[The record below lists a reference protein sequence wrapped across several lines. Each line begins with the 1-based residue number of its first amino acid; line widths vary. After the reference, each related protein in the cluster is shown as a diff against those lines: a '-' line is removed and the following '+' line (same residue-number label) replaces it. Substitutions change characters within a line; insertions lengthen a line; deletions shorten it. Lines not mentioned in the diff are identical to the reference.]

1 MNDWANQLL
10 QRFPILGR
18 LRVRQPELSERVESL
33 PPFLGIAMAVMETA
47 APVPVCFLLPRR
59 GETARLVAVLYGL
72 HRFCAAQTELTKR
85 YGESTFTAG
94 DLVRIHPG
102 KHVFRY
108 CGFDA
113 RAPEF
118 ICLRPVNGTD
128 RDRWSVRAAT
138 FVPRLERTTLTRPM
152 GKMNT
157 PIHDPDPAP
166 LDHLLGTFTFGNQGL
181 FRNEITLL
189 DSSTGFQR
197 FVEETAVHRSES
209 GVNAEV
215 SLKTLLPFGDVTPPV
230 SPGGSWLTKWDDRNP
245 SGEPLIATT
254 SSAELLARLCI
265 DAPARSKLVVVNGLS
280 RLRDLQSFDDIQQT
294 QRIVLFADDDDEE
307 LVGALG
313 SRGCRFWELTSAEIA
328 AGTDPRATFD
338 GMFGKV
344 RLWARNKES
353 QKFDAEAC
361 ESGALDDVAIRL
373 DGLRRL
379 INTKED
385 GPATKIV
392 GRMWRILNDTAAIVR
407 SLTEDERQRAIQQL
421 TQFRRDLA
429 ANKAWLTDDAEAAL
443 SLSVDS
449 LESLLSADRDVGRTK
464 REAVERIVAE
474 CLRAGTSSVVLVRS
488 ENQAVDL
495 DQHFR
500 RQIRSGKL
508 RVSTP
513 RGLKADAAFDRIICL
528 SWPGSAAMEALAI
541 SLAAPQI
548 TLVGYAFERR
558 WLGQCAQRLQR
569 RSRTERISDNEK
581 AGLIGRPHPSDTG
594 PLPPPAPI
602 TAKDA
607 PPVIDEDIWTFEQ
620 RLRAAR
626 KGSAASPIQ
635 SPDAV
640 PARYVG
646 FVGTA
651 YAFLTETHHVVTVT
665 DLIASEKRSK
675 QRLPE
680 KVVGELKH
688 GDFIVFPESGDR
700 ELILEKAD
708 QLLGSEA
715 PTLRKTARAW
725 KEALWAST
733 LKPAQFLVHARDL
746 GRPRH
751 IMTIRNWFADSAQ
764 IGPGT
769 GNEDLSEDLELIAL
783 VTDHEPLK
791 LQMSKTIEAIRTLRS
806 AHLSAGVR
814 LRDIL
819 IQRLPEVIGRIEE
832 EGSVVD
838 LGDLGSAWIVQVE
851 SIAAA
856 TEGRTWGEVNRLLW
870 EAESTVSDLGF

>member
-47 APVPVCFLLPRR
+47 TPVPVCFLLPRR

-72 HRFCAAQTELTKR
+72 HRFRAAQTELTKR
-85 YGESTFTAG
+85 YGESTFTTG

-113 RAPEF
+113 RTPEF

-128 RDRWSVRAAT
+128 RDRWCVRAAT

-152 GKMNT
+152 GRMNT

-166 LDHLLGTFTFGNQGL
+166 LDRLLGTSTFGNQGM
-181 FRNEITLL
+181 FRNEVTLL

-197 FVEETAVHRSES
+197 FVEETKVRPS
-209 GVNAEV
+209 GSSMNAEI

-230 SPGGSWLTKWDDRNP
+230 SPGTRWLTKWDDRNP

-265 DAPARSKLVVVNGLS
+265 DAPARSMLVVVNGLS

-294 QRIVLFADDDDEE
+294 QRIVLFADDDDED

-313 SRGCRFWELTSAEIA
+313 SRGCRFWELTGDEIA
-328 AGTDPRATFD
+328 AGADAPATFD
-338 GMFGKV
+338 GMFGRV
-344 RLWARNKES
+344 RLWARNKEA
-353 QKFDAEAC
+353 QRFDAEPC
-361 ESGALDDVAIRL
+361 ENGALDDVAIRL

-385 GPATKIV
+385 GPSTRIV
-392 GRMWRILNDTAAIVR
+392 GRLWRILNDTAAIVR

-421 TQFRRDLA
+421 TQFRRELA
-429 ANKAWLTDDAEAAL
+429 ANKAWLTDDAESAL
-443 SLSVDS
+443 ASSVDS
-449 LESLLSADRDVGRTK
+449 LESLLSTNRDVGRTK

-474 CLRAGTSSVVLVRS
+474 CLRTGTSSVVLVRS

-500 RQIRSGKL
+500 RQIKSGKL

-528 SWPGSAAMEALAI
+528 SWPGSAAMEALAV

-569 RSRTERISDNEK
+569 RSRTERISDSEK
-581 AGLIGRPHPSDTG
+581 ARLIGRPQPVDTV
-594 PLPPPAPI
+594 PLPVEAPLTEVPAV
-602 TAKDA
+602 AD
-607 PPVIDEDIWTFEQ
+607 DDIWSFEQ

-626 KGSAASPIQ
+626 KGSAASPVQ
-635 SPDAV
+635 PTDAV
-640 PARYVG
+640 SARYVS
-646 FVGTA
+646 FVGSA
-651 YAFLTETHHVVTVT
+651 YAFLTESHHVVTVT

-680 KVVGELKH
+680 KTVGELRQ

-700 ELILEKAD
+700 ELIQEKAD
-708 QLLGSEA
+708 QLLGA
-715 PTLRKTARAW
+715 DAHKLRKAARAW
-725 KEALWAST
+725 KEALWASS
-733 LKPAQFLVHARDL
+733 LKPAEFLAHARDL

-751 IMTIRNWFADSAQ
+751 IMTIRNWFADSSQ
-764 IGPGT
+764 MGPGT

-791 LQMSKTIEAIRTLRS
+791 MQMSKTIEAIRTLRS
-806 AHLSAGVR
+806 AHLSAGMR
-814 LRDIL
+814 LRDVL

-851 SIAAA
+851 SIATA
-856 TEGRTWGEVNRLLW
+856 TEGRAWSEVNRLLW
-870 EAESTVSDLGF
+870 EDQSTDFDIAF